1 MYLTIYDIQKL
12 LLLQELT
19 DNDFAIT
26 DTNTGPIKITN
37 IPTINKELSSS
48 NEYKLLSNEV
58 SPAQISVSGLT
69 ASWKHVI
76 L

>member
-1 MYLTIYDIQKL
+1 MFLTIYDMQKL

-19 DNDFAIT
+19 DNDFAISS
-26 DTNTGPIKITN
+26 

-48 NEYKLLSNEV
+48 NEYKLLSSEV

-69 ASWKHVI
+69 ASWKHVS